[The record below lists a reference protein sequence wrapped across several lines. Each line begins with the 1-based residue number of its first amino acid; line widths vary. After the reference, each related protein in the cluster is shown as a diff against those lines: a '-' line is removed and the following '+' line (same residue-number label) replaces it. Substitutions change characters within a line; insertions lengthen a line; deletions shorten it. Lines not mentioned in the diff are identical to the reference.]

1 MAAVELSF
9 PVPCF
14 SGPGVNKAVLL
25 QQQQEDKKEEMK
37 NKMREMYENMSYL
50 EDEVTREADSS
61 SAKAA
66 VDFQEASQTE
76 EKGEKEVRKD

>member
-1 MAAVELSF
+1 MELSF

-25 QQQQEDKKEEMK
+25 QQQQEEKKEKTK

-61 SAKAA
+61 AGKAS
-66 VDFQEASQTE
+66 VVFQEPSQTE
-76 EKGEKEVRKD
+76 GKEEEEVRTDSV